1 MGSCRGDG
9 GSCECTRAVLTSNGA
24 RLRSVSVVLA
34 LLAFAVIAR
43 AGISHEMTR
52 HINQDVKTVLQRTET
67 PGATILVIRDGQA
80 LYRKAIGLRDL
91 DRRFPVRMD
100 THYEIASIT
109 KQFTAAA
116 ILQLR
121 DAGKLNIDEK
131 VSAYLP
137 DVPHADEVTLRQ
149 LLTHTSGIPDYF
161 GLKSDEEF
169 TRPTTFAELMKLADK
184 PLDFAPGSR
193 ASYSNTGYMILGRII
208 EVTSHESYHQYR
220 LEHLLKP
227 AGMTQTYI
235 VPDESSLATM
245 ASGYRRVNGKREP
258 GLTIHDSYSW
268 SAGDLVSTVG
278 DVEKWNEALASGK
291 VVPYAD
297 YVLMMSPQITAEGGN
312 TGYGFGLFID
322 KVNDQP
328 RIGHTGGS
336 FGFSAANFY
345 FPQQKLRII
354 VLTNN
359 VDAPEPGEIISNAI
373 FNDLYPDLASE
384 AMRPAPDEDLNV
396 TSKAKAAFAA
406 LERGEGDG
414 SVFSAS
420 LEAKM
425 KAGLAQRMARQFAS
439 YGDVTAFV
447 FKGRQVVDGKRWFDY
462 VIEFG
467 PGSTFNFSA
476 AMDDEGKVASL
487 AFNRF

>member
-1 MGSCRGDG
+1 MEVPMRGVG
-9 GSCECTRAVLTSNGA
+9 
-24 RLRSVSVVLA
+24 VVLS
-34 LLAFAVIAR
+34 LLAFAAMAR
-43 AGISHEMTR
+43 PGMSDDTTR
-52 HINQDVKTVLQRTET
+52 HINQDVKAVLQRTQT
-67 PGATILVIRDGQA
+67 PGATILLIRDGQA

-91 DRRFPVRMD
+91 ERGLPAGMD
-100 THYEIASIT
+100 THYEIGSIT
-109 KQFTAAA
+109 KQMTAAA

-137 DVPHADEVTLRQ
+137 EVPHADEITLRQ
-149 LLTHTSGIPDYF
+149 LLTHTSGIADYF
-161 GLKSDEEF
+161 ELRSDEEF
-169 TRPTTFAELMKLADK
+169 TKPTTFAELMKLVADK

-227 AGMTQTYI
+227 AGMTQSYI
-235 VPDESSLATM
+235 VPDETSLATM
-245 ASGYRRVNGKREP
+245 AKGYRRVNGQLEP
-258 GLTIHDSYSW
+258 GLTIHESYSW
-268 SAGDLVSTVG
+268 AAGDLVSTVE

-291 VVPYAD
+291 IVSNAD
-297 YVLMMSPQITAEGGN
+297 YALMMTPQIATGGEN
-312 TGYGFGLFID
+312 TGCGLGLFID
-322 KVNDQP
+322 KANDQP

-336 FGFSAANFY
+336 FGFTAANFY
-345 FPQQKLRII
+345 FPRQKLRII

-373 FNDLYPDLASE
+373 FDDLYPDLAGV
-384 AMRPAPDEDLNV
+384 AMRPAADEDRGV

-406 LERGEGDG
+406 LERGEDDG

-425 KAGLAQRMARQFAS
+425 NAGLAQRMARQFGS
-439 YGDVTAFV
+439 YGAATAFI
-447 FKGRQVVDGKRWFDY
+447 FKGRQVTDGKHWFDY
-462 VIEFG
+462 LIEFG
-467 PGSTFNFSA
+467 PGSSFKFSA
-476 AMDDEGKVASL
+476 ALDDDGKVTSL

>member
-1 MGSCRGDG
+1 MRGVG
-9 GSCECTRAVLTSNGA
+9 
-24 RLRSVSVVLA
+24 VVLS
-34 LLAFAVIAR
+34 LLVFTAIAR
-43 AGISHEMTR
+43 GGISDEMTQ
-52 HINQDVKTVLQRTET
+52 HINQDVKTVLQRTQT
-67 PGATILVIRDGQA
+67 PGATILVIQDGQA
-80 LYRKAIGLRDL
+80 LYRKAIGLRDR
-91 DRRFPVRMD
+91 DRGLPARMD
-100 THYEIASIT
+100 THYEIGSIT

-137 DVPHADEVTLRQ
+137 DVPHAGDITIRQ

-169 TRPTTFAELMKLADK
+169 TKPTTFAEIMKLVADK
-184 PLDFAPGSR
+184 PLDFAPGSQ

-235 VPDESSLATM
+235 VPDESSLAMM
-245 ASGYRRVNGKREP
+245 ARGYRRVNGKLEQ

-268 SAGDLVSTVG
+268 SAGDLVSTVA
-278 DVEKWNEALASGK
+278 DVEKWNEALTSGR
-291 VVPYAD
+291 VVPISDYA
-297 YVLMMSPQITAEGGN
+297 LMTSPQISAGGEN

-322 KVNDQP
+322 KVNDQA

-336 FGFSAANFY
+336 FGFTAANFY
-345 FPQQKLRII
+345 FPLQRLRII

-359 VDAPEPGEIISNAI
+359 VDTPEPGEIISNAI
-373 FNDLYPDLASE
+373 FDDLYPELAKG
-384 AMRPAPDEDLNV
+384 AKRPSPGEESSV
-396 TSKAKAAFAA
+396 TSKATAAFEA
-406 LERGEGDG
+406 LARGSDDG

-425 KAGLAQRMARQFAS
+425 KAGLAQRMAHQFGS
-439 YGDVTAFV
+439 YGAATALV
-447 FKGRQVVDGKRWFDY
+447 FKGRQIVDGKRWFDY

-467 PGSTFNFSA
+467 PGSILRFSV
-476 AMDDEGKVASL
+476 AMDDEGKVTSL
-487 AFNRF
+487 GFNRF

>member
-1 MGSCRGDG
+1 MRGVG
-9 GSCECTRAVLTSNGA
+9 
-24 RLRSVSVVLA
+24 VVLL

-43 AGISHEMTR
+43 AGNSDEMTQQ
-52 HINQDVKTVLQRTET
+52 INRDVKMVLQRTQT
-67 PGATILVIRDGQA
+67 PGATILVIRDGEV
-80 LYRKAIGLRDL
+80 LYRKAMGLRDL
-91 DRRFPVRMD
+91 DHRFPVRMD

-109 KQFTAAA
+109 KQITAAA

-161 GLKSDEEF
+161 GLRSDEEF
-169 TRPTTFAELMKLADK
+169 TKPTTFAELMKLADK

-193 ASYSNTGYMILGRII
+193 ASYSNTGYIILGRII
-208 EVTSHESYHQYR
+208 EVASHQSYHQYR
-220 LEHLLKP
+220 REHLLKP

-235 VPDESSLATM
+235 VPDEPSLATM
-245 ASGYRRVNGKREP
+245 ARGYRRVNGKLEP

-291 VVPYAD
+291 VVPHDDYA
-297 YVLMMSPQITAEGGN
+297 LMMSPQITAQGEN
-312 TGYGFGLFID
+312 TGYGLGLFID

-336 FGFSAANFY
+336 FGFTAANFY
-345 FPQQKLRII
+345 FPLQKLRII

-373 FNDLYPDLASE
+373 FDDLYPDLASV

-396 TSKAKAAFAA
+396 TSRAKAAFAA
-406 LERGEGDG
+406 LARGEDDG

-425 KAGLAQRMARQFAS
+425 KAGLAQRMARQFGS
-439 YGDVTAFV
+439 YGAVTDFV
-447 FKGRQVVDGKRWFDY
+447 FKGRQVVEGKRWFDY

-467 PGSTFNFSA
+467 PGSTFRFSV
-476 AMDDEGKVASL
+476 AMDDEGRVASL
-487 AFNRF
+487 GFNRF